1 MYFMNN
7 SDKRGYERM
16 LIQIPCVIYT
26 DNGEELECVTYDI
39 SESGIQLRIL
49 NDNLN
54 GYHFEKKQIVKLSF
68 ADELGIYSDKESDAY
83 IVSCDIIIVRISSDD
98 KTTILGCVARSS
110 AFADYVFH
118 KKFAAYFKS
127 RIDK

>member
-7 SDKRGYERM
+7 SDKRDYERM
-16 LIQIPCVIYT
+16 FIQIPCVIYT
-26 DNGEELECVTYDI
+26 DNGMEFECITYDI
-39 SESGIQLRIL
+39 SENGIQLRIL
-49 NDNLN
+49 NDKLN
-54 GYHFEKKQIVKLSF
+54 GYHFERKQIVKLLF
-68 ADELGIYSDKESDAY
+68 TDELGIYSDKDSDAY

-98 KTTILGCVARSS
+98 KTVILGCNARSPV
-110 AFADYVFH
+110 FADYVFH